1 MTDETIKGSFH
12 ADYERLDS
20 LLKTFQTIR
29 ESDTVQAQRFFLE
42 FKTGLEN
49 HMRWEEDILFPL
61 FEEKTGLRG
70 WGPTEKMRAEHDE
83 IRQMLIVFEEMMTN
97 HHVCTDIQ
105 QDDLLML
112 LSTHSIKEENALY
125 PLLDKLLTPEERRTV
140 LHQTMHSD
148 TRSVS

>member
-1 MTDETIKGSFH
+1 MAEETIKGAFH
-12 ADYERLDS
+12 ADYERLDC

-29 ESDTVQAQRFFLE
+29 GSDAVQARRSFLD

-49 HMRWEEDILFPL
+49 HMRWEEDILFLL

-83 IRQMLIVFEEMMTN
+83 IRQMLTVFEEMMTN
-97 HHVCTDIQ
+97 NHACTDIQ
-105 QDDLLML
+105 QDALLTL

-125 PLLDKLLTPEERRTV
+125 PLLDKLLTPEERQAV
-140 LHQTMHSD
+140 LHQTLHSD